1 MAQLLSRLFI
11 FRQQL
16 AMLWRGFWHPATPF
30 YLKAMMV
37 GVVVYLVSPFDIIP
51 DLFLGLGL
59 IDDVLLI
66 AFAVN
71 WMVNRLPREVFE
83 KTHQPRNTGNS
94 HAHMQDPG
102 DSDGPTIDG
111 TSRRM

>member
-1 MAQLLSRLFI
+1 MTQLLSRLFI

-83 KTHQPRNTGNS
+83 QPQRNANFDDASRYES
-94 HAHMQDPG
+94 HPD

>member
-1 MAQLLSRLFI
+1 
-11 FRQQL
+11 
-16 AMLWRGFWHPATPF
+16 MLWRGFLHPVTPF

-37 GVVVYLVSPFDIIP
+37 GVVVYLVSPFDIVP
-51 DLFLGLGL
+51 DFFLGLGL

-83 KTHQPRNTGNS
+83 QPRRGANFDDTERYR
-94 HAHMQDPG
+94 QRPD
-102 DSDGPTIDG
+102 DSGGPTIDG
-111 TSRRM
+111 TSRRR